1 MTVEVEFFSHPKE
14 NPGSQL
20 TEHLLKTADC
30 AQALTQSLGLAT
42 AGFYAGLLHDLGKL
56 NPFYQVL
63 FSNEPA
69 QREILRPKLQKQYL
83 RAHAFFSSLAAY
95 RLVQLS
101 SLSSKTR
108 MQILLSVCG
117 HHSRLVQF
125 GKTDGF
131 RAQEHFVESLEG
143 TFDNLVTFAGQVNK
157 IDAFK
162 DLNWQNCLGRFK
174 DLPLLDPYGSDGQV
188 ALDYIDFCSVFS
200 ALLQADRGSFYDW
213 RLPEYSI
220 KLNTNV
226 LIRPGPLSDL
236 RRVFQ
241 EKVLSDNDFA
251 QSLMVLEAPTG
262 IGKTKIFLDIIEK
275 CSQFTKVRR
284 VFYFSPLLALTDD
297 FEGKLFAENHKVS
310 VVANVS
316 KTTGA
321 SIIGQED
328 LEKVL
333 VYNHTFTGSLSK
345 KRKTAIDES
354 MGEESGF
361 FRTKEYFE
369 IESFNKELIITT
381 TQRLLMTLY
390 SNSPSDKIKLL
401 SFKDSLL
408 VVDEVQTIPKFLLPN
423 LIELLKVLA
432 VKYNARILLVSATIP
447 EQLKCLSLL
456 KVPKDIGAQY
466 LAKTAKQIKFIQ
478 EFNPSEI
485 KINSEKVL
493 FIANT
498 KKKTRHIYECLSKL
512 GNNVLYISTGISK
525 RSRKSLIEG
534 FAKPDPVTVVSTQ
547 VMEAGV
553 DVSFDRIYREMA
565 PLDNIIQAMGRLNRE
580 GTALAV
586 PTLSVFCSGDEYRPY
601 SELEV
606 KISKQIISEVHS
618 SEELYAKLP
627 EYYRQVNSLNM
638 RNRNLAS
645 DLESKMGRL
654 EFDEVWDFIKSYV
667 LPVEIGDSVLVPN
680 RSEWD
685 QVKNH
690 FISKNAQTKG
700 ALYRRYADQIAEL
713 PKSVEALGLEDY
725 FDSQLM
731 DMGVFLPKKDKIDE
745 VYDSKIGLDKWVD
758 PK

>member
-1 MTVEVEFFSHPKE
+1 
-14 NPGSQL
+14 
-20 TEHLLKTADC
+20 
-30 AQALTQSLGLAT
+30 
-42 AGFYAGLLHDLGKL
+42 LLHDLGKL

-69 QREILRPKLQKQYL
+69 QHEIFRPKLEKQYL

-125 GKTDGF
+125 CKTDGF
-131 RAQEHFVESLEG
+131 RAHEQFVESLEG

-157 IDAFK
+157 IDEFK
-162 DLNWQNCLGRFK
+162 ELNWQNCLGRFK

-213 RLPEYSI
+213 SLPEYSI

-275 CSQFTKVRR
+275 CSQFTKIRR

-297 FEGKLFAENHKVS
+297 FEGKLFAENKELS
-310 VVANVS
+310 VGANVR
-316 KTTGA
+316 KTPGA

-328 LEKVL
+328 LEKVI

-345 KRKTAIDES
+345 KRKMTIDES
-354 MGEESGF
+354 MGEESVF

-390 SNSPSDKIKLL
+390 SNLPSDKIKLL

-432 VKYNARILLVSATIP
+432 QKYNARILLVSATIP

-466 LAKTAKQIKFIQ
+466 LAKTTKQIELIQ

-485 KINSEKVL
+485 KIKSEKVL

-525 RSRKSLIEG
+525 RSRKSLIDS
-534 FAKPDPVTVVSTQ
+534 FKKPDPVTVVSTQ

-580 GTALAV
+580 GNALTV

-618 SEELYAKLP
+618 SQELYAKLP
-627 EYYRQVNSLNM
+627 EYYKQVNSLNM

-645 DLESKMGRL
+645 DLESKMSRL

-680 RSEWD
+680 RLEWD

-690 FISKNAQTKG
+690 FISKNVQSKG
-700 ALYRRYADQIAEL
+700 VLYRRFADQIAEL
-713 PKSVEALGLEDY
+713 PKSVEALGLEDN
-725 FDSQLM
+725 FDPQLM

>member
-1 MTVEVEFFSHPKE
+1 
-14 NPGSQL
+14 
-20 TEHLLKTADC
+20 
-30 AQALTQSLGLAT
+30 
-42 AGFYAGLLHDLGKL
+42 
-56 NPFYQVL
+56 
-63 FSNEPA
+63 
-69 QREILRPKLQKQYL
+69 
-83 RAHAFFSSLAAY
+83 
-95 RLVQLS
+95 
-101 SLSSKTR
+101 

-125 GKTDGF
+125 DKTDGF

-213 RLPEYSI
+213 SLPEYSI

-275 CSQFTKVRR
+275 VSQFTKIRR

-297 FEGKLFAENHKVS
+297 FEGKLFAENKKVS
-310 VVANVS
+310 VGANVS
-316 KTTGA
+316 KTSGA
-321 SIIGQED
+321 SIIGQEY
-328 LEKVL
+328 LGKVL

-345 KRKTAIDES
+345 KRKTAADES
-354 MGEESGF
+354 VGEESGF

-369 IESFNKELIITT
+369 IESFSKELIITT
-381 TQRLLMTLY
+381 TQRLLMMLY
-390 SNSPSDKIKLL
+390 SNLPSDKIKLL

-456 KVPKDIGAQY
+456 KAPKDVGAQY
-466 LAKTAKQIKFIQ
+466 LAKTTKQIELIQ

-485 KINSEKVL
+485 KINSEKML

-525 RSRKSLIEG
+525 RSRKSLIES

-580 GTALAV
+580 GNALTV

-618 SEELYAKLP
+618 SQELYAKLP

-645 DLESKMGRL
+645 DLESKMSRL

-690 FISKNAQTKG
+690 FISKNVQSKG
-700 ALYRRYADQIAEL
+700 VLYRRYADQIAEL
-713 PKSVEALGLEDY
+713 PKSVEALGLEDK